1 MGKTMVWK
9 KMTDAEKE
17 SVWARMN
24 HREERVCPVC
34 GNPLTG
40 RSIQKYCSAHCR
52 YIANRTE
59 YWKQCEYMAA
69 SHKTD
74 KKGQPKTYNFLT
86 AAAILGRRL
95 GKDYQQTMAAIRTK
109 AAELDMTAAEAA
121 EWMVQH
127 D

>member
-1 MGKTMVWK
+1 
-9 KMTDAEKE
+9 MTDAEKE

>member
-9 KMTDAEKE
+9 QMTDAEKE

-34 GNPLTG
+34 GNPLKG

-69 SHKTD
+69 GHD
-74 KKGQPKTYNFLT
+74 KKKNGRAKSYNFLT
-86 AAAILGRRL
+86 AATILGRRL
-95 GKDYQQTMAAIRTK
+95 GKDYQQTMAVIRTK
-109 AAELDMTAAEAA
+109 AEELGMTAAEAA